1 MDSIFRHRARIFPLI
16 LFSILLVFLAI
27 TSAYALIIPPDPFES
42 TDRFALLSQ
51 APDGSI
57 TLVQAR
63 VKAPGPDPLGAGK
76 LWALLQYKLPP
87 STGPGKFYSAAS
99 KPVSVQGLSNTS
111 TLIEFDF
118 SNEPIPLEAYN
129 RTLFIHYQESPE
141 SPPIL
146 LAEYRPEQLLL
157 SPAQDAYQPPP
168 SGASLLFGPVTFLRE
183 REAPKTEE
191 VSFVISDTTGPFLL
205 RLTNGDSDGGQRVS
219 SALVK
224 LNGSEV
230 FRPSQFNQNVA
241 TLSRQV
247 VCCQEKIPLR

>member
-118 SNEPIPLEAYN
+118 SNEPIPPEAYHRGKRGTKN
-129 RTLFIHYQESPE
+129 RRGLLCHFRYHRAFSSSPDQWR
-141 SPPIL
+141 L
-146 LAEYRPEQLLL
+146 RWRPE
-157 SPAQDAYQPPP
+157 
-168 SGASLLFGPVTFLRE
+168 GIE
-183 REAPKTEE
+183 C
-191 VSFVISDTTGPFLL
+191 I
-205 RLTNGDSDGGQRVS
+205 GQ
-219 SALVK
+219 A
-224 LNGSEV
+224 
-230 FRPSQFNQNVA
+230 
-241 TLSRQV
+241 
-247 VCCQEKIPLR
+247 